1 MAETT
6 ERAIVVRGTAAVRRV
21 PDLAVVSL
29 AVSVQDKD
37 AGKAR
42 DEANRRASA
51 ILERLRDQGLSEAD
65 VQAPSLHVQPT
76 YDYSRGRQRI
86 TGYEASRPMTLRIKD
101 MALLGPIL
109 DGLVD
114 DGATQLH
121 GTSMELAEPEAAAR
135 EALAAAV
142 GVARAR
148 AEALAAAAGL
158 DLGAALRIEED
169 GEGGGPIPF
178 PKAAMMRMAAD
189 ESAPTEVAAG
199 EVEISAAVRVWFDLG

>member
-1 MAETT
+1 VAKRT
-6 ERAIVVRGTAAVRRV
+6 ERAIVVRGASSVRRV

-29 AVSVQDKD
+29 AVSVRDKD

-51 ILERLRDQGLSEAD
+51 ILERVRGQGLAEAD
-65 VQAPSLHVQPT
+65 VQAPSLNVQPT

-86 TGYEASRPMTLRIKD
+86 TGYEASRPMTLRMKD
-101 MALLGPIL
+101 MALLGPVL

-114 DGATQLH
+114 DGATQVH
-121 GTSMELAEPEAAAR
+121 GTSMELAEPEEAAR

-142 GVARAR
+142 AVARAR
-148 AEALAAAAGL
+148 AEALAKAAGL
-158 DLGAALRIEED
+158 ELGAALRIEED
-169 GEGGGPIPF
+169 GEGGPMPF

-199 EVEISAAVRVWFDLG
+199 EVEISAAVRVWFDVG